1 MSLKAAAV
9 GKKSRMSAQKE
20 QALQEVAKEPMKR
33 LNVNLPESL
42 LREFKGKAAGEGR
55 DMSSLVGEWVREY
68 LSK

>member
-1 MSLKAAAV
+1 MSLKAAAA
-9 GKKSRMSAQKE
+9 GKKNRRSTQKE
-20 QALQEVAKEPMKR
+20 QALQEVTKEPMKR

-42 LREFKGKAAGEGR
+42 LREFKVKAAGEGR